1 MARISISRAGAMQE
15 IRNGAARLFP
25 GRSALP
31 EIQGF
36 ASGQSG
42 LRSQAIMR
50 NKQRGVSFLVV
61 FLIGVL
67 LALVAVGAM
76 KVAPAYMEFA
86 TVKKD
91 INAVAANEGRN
102 ASVAAIRTAFDKRAD
117 IDDIKAVTGAD
128 LDITKDGGDV
138 VISFAYTQKIPL
150 FANVSLLID
159 FSASSAP

>member
-1 MARISISRAGAMQE
+1 
-15 IRNGAARLFP
+15 
-25 GRSALP
+25 
-31 EIQGF
+31 
-36 ASGQSG
+36 
-42 LRSQAIMR
+42 MR